1 MKWFCLFHMGFII
14 IIWTMSMYRRSLL
27 GEEGYKISSGNEKIV
42 IGNGKSRSISFLYWD
57 CPFLES
63 QHLSLTL
70 RSFTKV
76 WSNSFESGERSRK
89 TEENDAGNGLF
100 HYYGFPP
107 FLHQNSSLRF
117 SIPGN
122 NIRSIWNENSF
133 KGCEKEMRW
142 ESSPGTF
149 STKFIDRFSS
159 LKLFQV
165 SIG

>member
-1 MKWFCLFHMGFII
+1 MGFII

-100 HYYGFPP
+100 HYLYIYIYIFSPP
-107 FLHQNSSLRF
+107 FYTKTLLFAFQFRATTSARF
-117 SIPGN
+117 EMKIASKGAKKKCAESQVPG
-122 NIRSIWNENSF
+122 
-133 KGCEKEMRW
+133 
-142 ESSPGTF
+142 
-149 STKFIDRFSS
+149 
-159 LKLFQV
+159 LFQQSL
-165 SIG
+165 SIDFRRW